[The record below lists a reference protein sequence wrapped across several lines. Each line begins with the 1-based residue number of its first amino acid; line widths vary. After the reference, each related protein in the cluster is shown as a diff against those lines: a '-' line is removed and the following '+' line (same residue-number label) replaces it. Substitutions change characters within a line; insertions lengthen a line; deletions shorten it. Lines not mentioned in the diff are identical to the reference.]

1 MLGQG
6 QHVRTVSRLRFRR
19 WTRSRA
25 AVFHSLSHNVTIGH
39 LATSVTERLAGKCIG
54 LLAHRSGDTREGL
67 NVPST
72 QGEPYEEDGL
82 QAELREHLLLLCST
96 AYIAPVAPAHH
107 LPLRGEHKQRS
118 LTKPRCLP
126 MAS

>member
-6 QHVRTVSRLRFRR
+6 QHARTVSRLRFRR

-54 LLAHRSGDTREGL
+54 LLTHRSGDTREGL
-67 NVPST
+67 NVLST
-72 QGEPYEEDGL
+72 QGEPYEEDRL
-82 QAELREHLLLLCST
+82 QAEQWEHLFLLCS
-96 AYIAPVAPAHH
+96 IASIALVAPAYH
-107 LPLRGEHKQRS
+107 LPLREEYKQ
-118 LTKPRCLP
+118 
-126 MAS
+126 

>member
-1 MLGQG
+1 MLGRG
-6 QHVRTVSRLRFRR
+6 RHVRPVSRRRFRR
-19 WTRSRA
+19 WAPSRA
-25 AVFHSLSHNVTIGH
+25 AVFHSRGPNVTIGH
-39 LATSVTERLAGKCIG
+39 LATSVTGRLAGKCIG
-54 LLAHRSGDTREGL
+54 LLTHRSGDTREGL

-107 LPLRGEHKQRS
+107 LPLRGG
-118 LTKPRCLP
+118 T
-126 MAS
+126 